1 MAVVIPFPNEFRTL
15 LDEVKAKGIVV
26 VIKTVSGEEII
37 GKVVKVKKGVVVLK
51 LFKATI
57 YVALNKI
64 TAVIV
69 R

>member
-1 MAVVIPFPNEFRTL
+1 MAAFIPFPIEL
-15 LDEVKAKGIVV
+15 PAVLEEVKAKGKVV